1 MSNWK
6 CINCGDYLC
15 EPCSTLHRKG
25 NKTGRHRLLHIDE
38 KDKETEVR
46 LSVFC
51 IEHTGE
57 ELEHYCETDGMM
69 ICPTCKSSSHRFHDV
84 CSIEKIAQEK
94 RTELGGALSRY
105 DKAIPNMEKALQ
117 KFEHEKEEAEISTER
132 NCRVIDMV
140 VEEIRDAADKL
151 KQKEAIELTR
161 ATESIKRRKGEFA
174 DKYAHLHKTVGNT
187 RRFLETCTEGELI
200 TDIDKYVAKLK
211 AAQLDGQI
219 EMQKNTASQLTK
231 EGVKVELLKL

>member
-38 KDKETEVR
+38 KDKETEVK

-51 IEHTGE
+51 VEHTGE
-57 ELEHYCETDGMM
+57 ELEHYCETDRMM
-69 ICPTCKSSSHRFHDV
+69 ICPTCKISTHRSHDI
-84 CSIEKIAQEK
+84 CSIEKIAEEK
-94 RTELGGALSRY
+94 RTELGAALLRY
-105 DKAIPNMEKALQ
+105 DKTIPNIEKALQ
-117 KFEHEKEEAEISTER
+117 KFEQEMEGAKMSTER
-132 NCRVIDMV
+132 NCHIIDMV
-140 VEEIRDAADKL
+140 VEEIRDAAEKL
-151 KQKEAIELTR
+151 KEKEADELTR
-161 ATESIKRRKGEFA
+161 AIESIKRRKGEFA
-174 DKYAHLHKTVGNT
+174 EKYAQLHKTVGNT

-200 TDIDKYVAKLK
+200 TDIDKYVANLK
-211 AAQLDGQI
+211 AAQMEGQV
-219 EMQKNTASQLTK
+219 EMQKNNASQLTK